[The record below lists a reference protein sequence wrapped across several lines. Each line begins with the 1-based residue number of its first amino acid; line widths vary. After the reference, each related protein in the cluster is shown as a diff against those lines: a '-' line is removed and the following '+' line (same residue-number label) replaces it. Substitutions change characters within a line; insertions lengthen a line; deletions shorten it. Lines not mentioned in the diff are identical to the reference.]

1 MNTHTTTQPEAN
13 TARTM
18 TAAALRTAAKNLMHD
33 THAALVAA
41 GSQFEAFVNAL
52 AERKGASKEEWS
64 WFDELAMEF
73 ADLADYVEEIRA
85 ELLPELAAPDMNALA
100 QQVCERSR
108 ELTARY
114 TDGSK
119 KTSEAAACL
128 KRAYT
133 ELRVVTAG
141 LEAYAGLTALLVVR
155 HELPEKEREF
165 AVAPFFCAREVELHT
180 MGFLKRHYSEAVC
193 EA

>member
-133 ELRVVTAG
+133 EL
-141 LEAYAGLTALLVVR
+141 
-155 HELPEKEREF
+155 PEKEREF